1 MAESVNYV
9 AFIHRNE
16 AGYGISFPDFPG
28 CISVGTTR
36 EDALRHGA
44 EALAFHV
51 EGLVEDGSPI
61 PHPRSP
67 RDINADPTL
76 TEWRQDATLAWASL
90 AANQTTFAS
99 GEAR

>member
-1 MAESVNYV
+1 MNYI
-9 AFIHRNE
+9 AFIHRGG

-28 CISVGTTR
+28 CISVGATR
-36 EDALRHGA
+36 EDVLRRGA

-51 EGLVEDGSPI
+51 EGLVEDGLPI
-61 PHPRSP
+61 PRPRSP

-76 TEWRQDATLAWASL
+76 TEWRQDATLAWVSL